1 MNELINVR
9 IITKNGINYVSSRVI
24 AEELGKEHK
33 ILLRDC
39 RQNLLEGVEFVP
51 STYKTAQN
59 KEATEYLLTKD
70 GFVLLMM
77 NYQGYNDF
85 KRAYINRFNEMEE
98 MLKNNTLSLPKT
110 YKEALK
116 ELLEQVEKNEKLEL
130 ENKEM
135 KPKAEFYDTVA
146 ESKDAIPMNE
156 VAKVLNYK
164 GYGRNRLFEF
174 LRNNNVLMSNNLPYQ
189 TYIDKGYF
197 RVIEQKFSKPNGDVT
212 IYIKTLVYQKG
223 IDFIKRLLDSKG

>member
-1 MNELINVR
+1 MNELIKIRFNTNQEPTVSGR
-9 IITKNGINYVSSRVI
+9 ELHRVLEIKTKYSDWFKRMLEYGFTENIDYVLVTQKRETNNPKNPYTEIIDHDINFDM
-24 AEELGKEHK
+24 GKEIAMLQRNEQGK
-33 ILLRDC
+33 VV
-39 RQNLLEGVEFVP
+39 RQYF
-51 STYKTAQN
+51 
-59 KEATEYLLTKD
+59 
-70 GFVLLMM
+70 
-77 NYQGYNDF
+77 
-85 KRAYINRFNEMEE
+85 I
-98 MLKNNTLSLPKT
+98 
-110 YKEALK
+110 
-116 ELLEQVEKNEKLEL
+116 QVEKEYNSPEKVMARALLLANNEIQKLTL
-130 ENKEM
+130 TVNEM